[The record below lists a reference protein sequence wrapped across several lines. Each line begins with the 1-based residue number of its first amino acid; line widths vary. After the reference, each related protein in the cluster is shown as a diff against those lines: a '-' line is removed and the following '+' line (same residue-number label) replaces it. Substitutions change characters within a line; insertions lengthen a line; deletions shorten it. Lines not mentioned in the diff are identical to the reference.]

1 MPSPRNASSVR
12 RSSVA
17 IGAVPSGALRSTLR
31 RAAPLLLA
39 AMLLACRGGGGARS
53 PEALRE
59 AYARALAADDPAAA
73 YALLS
78 PELRAATSKAA
89 FAARWKAQAG
99 ERSAARAAIE
109 TLPPALEAPL
119 RGGETVHDG
128 AALAWAFVGGRYQ
141 VVSGLPGLPDLSTPA
156 SAIRAFLAAVRRADL
171 GALSALLAD
180 DLSSRLRDD
189 WNRRADLLEQLL
201 KQPGSIEYTPGMERA
216 ILRYEPGRA
225 LTLEQTPQGWR
236 IVALQ

>member
-1 MPSPRNASSVR
+1 MPTLREPGVRRPLRR
-12 RSSVA
+12 RSS
-17 IGAVPSGALRSTLR
+17 
-31 RAAPLLLA
+31 LLLA
-39 AMLLACRGGGGARS
+39 GLLLLACRGGGGARS

-73 YALLS
+73 YALLG
-78 PELRAATSKAA
+78 PELRAATSKEA
-89 FAARWKAQAG
+89 FTARWRAQAA
-99 ERSAARAAIE
+99 ERSAARAALD
-109 TLPPALEAPL
+109 TLPPALKPPV

-128 AALAWAFVGGRYQ
+128 AVLAWAQIGGHYQ
-141 VVSGLPGLPDLSTPA
+141 VVTGLPGLPDLSTPA
-156 SAIRAFLAAVRRADL
+156 SAIRAFLTAVRRADL
-171 GALSALLAD
+171 GALSALLVD

-201 KQPGSIEYTPGMERA
+201 KQPGAIEFTPGMERA

>member
-1 MPSPRNASSVR
+1 
-12 RSSVA
+12 
-17 IGAVPSGALRSTLR
+17 LRD
-31 RAAPLLLA
+31 
-39 AMLLACRGGGGARS
+39 
-53 PEALRE
+53 

-78 PELRAATSKAA
+78 PELRAATSQEA
-89 FAARWKAQAG
+89 FTARWKTQAA
-99 ERSAARAAIE
+99 ERAAAKAALD
-109 TLPPALEAPL
+109 TLPPALKAPV
-119 RGGETVHDG
+119 RGGETLHEGAVLSWAQVGDG
-128 AALAWAFVGGRYQ
+128 YQ

-156 SAIRAFLAAVRRADL
+156 GAIRAFVVAVRRADL

>member
-1 MPSPRNASSVR
+1 MRD
-12 RSSVA
+12 
-17 IGAVPSGALRSTLR
+17 
-31 RAAPLLLA
+31 
-39 AMLLACRGGGGARS
+39 
-53 PEALRE
+53 

-78 PELRAATSKAA
+78 PELRAATSKEA
-89 FAARWKAQAG
+89 FTARWKTQAA
-99 ERSAARAAIE
+99 ERAAAKAALD
-109 TLPPALEAPL
+109 TLPPALKAPV
-119 RGGETVHDG
+119 RGGETLHEGAVLSWAQVGDG
-128 AALAWAFVGGRYQ
+128 YQ
-141 VVSGLPGLPDLSTPA
+141 VVSGLPDLPDLSTPA
-156 SAIRAFLAAVRRADL
+156 GAIRAFVLAVRRADL
-171 GALSALLAD
+171 DALSALLAD

-201 KQPGSIEYTPGMERA
+201 KQPGAIEYTPGMERA

>member
-1 MPSPRNASSVR
+1 
-12 RSSVA
+12 
-17 IGAVPSGALRSTLR
+17 
-31 RAAPLLLA
+31 
-39 AMLLACRGGGGARS
+39 MLLVACRGGAGARS
-53 PEALRE
+53 PEALRD

-78 PELRAATSKAA
+78 PELRAATSKEA
-89 FAARWKAQAG
+89 FAARWKSQAA
-99 ERSAARAAIE
+99 ERAAAKAALD
-109 TLPPALEAPL
+109 TLPPALKPPI
-119 RGGETVHDG
+119 RGGETLHEG
-128 AALAWAFVGGRYQ
+128 AVLSWAQIGDSYQ
-141 VVSGLPGLPDLSTPA
+141 VLGGLPGQPDLSTPA
-156 SAIRAFLAAVRRADL
+156 GAIRAFVVAVRRADL

-189 WNRRADLLEQLL
+189 WNKRADLLEQLL
-201 KQPGSIEYTPGMERA
+201 RQPGAIEYTPGMERA

>member
-1 MPSPRNASSVR
+1 
-12 RSSVA
+12 
-17 IGAVPSGALRSTLR
+17 
-31 RAAPLLLA
+31 
-39 AMLLACRGGGGARS
+39 
-53 PEALRE
+53 LRE

-78 PELRAATSKAA
+78 PELQAATSKEA
-89 FAARWKAQAG
+89 FTARWKAQTA
-99 ERSAARAAIE
+99 ERAAARAALE
-109 TLPPALEAPL
+109 TLPPALKPPI
-119 RGGETVHDG
+119 RGGETAHDG
-128 AALAWAFVGGRYQ
+128 AILTWAMVGGHYQ
-141 VVSGLPGLPDLSTPA
+141 VVTGLPGLPDLSTP
-156 SAIRAFLAAVRRADL
+156 SGAIRAFVAAVRRADL
-171 GALSALLAD
+171 GALSTLLAD

-201 KQPGSIEYTPGMERA
+201 GQPGAIEYTPGMERA

>member
-1 MPSPRNASSVR
+1 MPSDRTDLA
-12 RSSVA
+12 
-17 IGAVPSGALRSTLR
+17 ALAPLAR
-31 RAAPLLLA
+31 RALLLA
-39 AMLLACRGGGGARS
+39 CVLVAAACRGGTGARS
-53 PEALRE
+53 PEALRD
-59 AYARALAADDPAAA
+59 AYARALAADDPVAA

-78 PELRAATSKAA
+78 PELQATTTEAE
-89 FAARWKAQAG
+89 FVARWKAQSA
-99 ERSAARAAIE
+99 ERAAARAALQ
-109 TLPPALEAPL
+109 TLPPALAAPV
-119 RGGETVHDG
+119 RGGETFHDD
-128 AALAWAFVGGRYQ
+128 AVLSWTVVGGPYQ

-156 SAIRAFLAAVRRADL
+156 GAIRAFIAAVRRADL

-180 DLSSRLRDD
+180 DLSTRLRDD

-201 KQPGSIEYTPGMERA
+201 REPGAIEYTPGMERA

>member
-1 MPSPRNASSVR
+1 MPTLRDEPGVR
-12 RSSVA
+12 RSA
-17 IGAVPSGALRSTLR
+17 PRRS
-31 RAAPLLLA
+31 PLLLA
-39 AMLLACRGGGGARS
+39 GLLLLACRGGGGARS

-59 AYARALAADDPAAA
+59 AYARALTADDPAAA
-73 YALLS
+73 YALLG
-78 PELRAATSKAA
+78 PELRAATSKEV
-89 FAARWKAQAG
+89 FTARWKAQAA
-99 ERSAARAAIE
+99 ERSAAKAALD
-109 TLPPALEAPL
+109 TLPPALKPPV

-128 AALAWAFVGGRYQ
+128 AVLAWAMVGGHYQ
-141 VVSGLPGLPDLSTPA
+141 VVTGLPGLPDLSTPA
-156 SAIRAFLAAVRRADL
+156 GAIRAFLAAVRRADL

-201 KQPGSIEYTPGMERA
+201 KQPGAIEYTPGMERA